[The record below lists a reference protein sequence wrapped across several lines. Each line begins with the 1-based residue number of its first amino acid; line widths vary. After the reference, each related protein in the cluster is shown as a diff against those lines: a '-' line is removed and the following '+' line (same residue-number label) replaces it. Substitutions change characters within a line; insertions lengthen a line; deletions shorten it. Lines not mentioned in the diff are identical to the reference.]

1 MAEMI
6 VKAHDERKGF
16 GVSYESMLGIDQR
29 VLRAVWTVFLF
40 ALALLVVY
48 AVRRTLVLFLLAIFL
63 ATLLAPVVDRVH
75 WLIPPSGSRGPAIA
89 IVYLAVI
96 GILVGLAIPIGSRIA
111 DEAVVLARRL
121 PSAIQGDPLAQVPV
135 PAWLEGQREQVNT
148 FVRERMEQLS
158 QNVVPML
165 SAAGEQVLLG
175 LGSILSLILIPIL
188 SFFAL
193 KDGIHI
199 RRALLRNVDPGSR
212 EMVDGI
218 LMDLHRVLAHY
229 MRALLL
235 LALATFVSLS
245 SFFTVMGVPF
255 GLLLAGIAATL
266 EIIPAIGP
274 LVGATTILLVAALT
288 GFHHMLVLLLFLAFY
303 RLFLDYVLSPFLM
316 SEGVEVHPLL
326 VLFGV
331 LAGEQIGGV
340 PGMFF
345 SVPVIAALRV
355 IVTRL
360 RKHERETA

>member
-1 MAEMI
+1 
-6 VKAHDERKGF
+6 
-16 GVSYESMLGIDQR
+16 MLGIDQR

-40 ALALLVVY
+40 ALALAMIY
-48 AVRRTLVLFLLAIFL
+48 AIRRTLVLFLLAIFL

-96 GILVGLAIPIGSRIA
+96 GILVSLAIPIGSRIA
-111 DEAVVLARRL
+111 DEAVVLANKL
-121 PSAIQGDPLAQVPV
+121 PAAIQGDPLANVPV
-135 PAWLEGQREQVNT
+135 PAWLEGRREQVNA
-148 FVRERMEQLS
+148 FVRERMQQLS

-193 KDGIHI
+193 KDGIQI
-199 RRALLRNVDPGSR
+199 RRALLQNVDPSSR
-212 EMVDGI
+212 EMIDGI

-235 LALATFVSLS
+235 LSLATFVSLS
-245 SFFTVMGVPF
+245 TFFTVMGVPF

-266 EIIPAIGP
+266 EIIPAVGP

-288 GFHHMLVLLLFLAFY
+288 GFHHMLVLVLFLAVY
-303 RLFLDYVLSPFLM
+303 RLFQDYVLSPFLM

-331 LAGEQIGGV
+331 LAGEQIGGI

-355 IVTRL
+355 IFTRL
-360 RKHERETA
+360 RKHNRETA